1 MMFESRPIEFSK
13 NRIKGVLGNSNVKWE
28 ICDITFDE
36 GAFLATEV
44 HQTTAVLVLLQDI
57 DLPRFEIEKE
67 GWLKRILDFA
77 KREEISFDDEKF
89 TDDFAV
95 KGQNPEKVKT
105 FFTKEIIQYL
115 SDNNRYHI
123 EGNEN
128 GLLVFQNYRFASS
141 AEVEE
146 LLQFTRGLVDK
157 ITNSKQIIA

>member
-1 MMFESRPIEFSK
+1 MLF
-13 NRIKGVLGNSNVKWE
+13 
-28 ICDITFDE
+28 
-36 GAFLATEV
+36 
-44 HQTTAVLVLLQDI
+44 QDI

-77 KREEISFDDEKF
+77 KREEISFEDEKF

-95 KGQNPEKVKT
+95 KGQNAERVKA

-128 GLLVFQNYRFASS
+128 GLLVFENYRFASS
-141 AEVEE
+141 SEVEE
-146 LLQFTRGLVDK
+146 LLQFTKGLVET
-157 ITNSKQIIA
+157 IMSNQVVTA